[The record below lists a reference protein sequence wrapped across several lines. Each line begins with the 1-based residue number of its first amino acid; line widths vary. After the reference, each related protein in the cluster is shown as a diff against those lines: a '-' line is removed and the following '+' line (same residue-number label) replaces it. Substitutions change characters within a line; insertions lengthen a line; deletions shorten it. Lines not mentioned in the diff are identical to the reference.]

1 MLFRSAPLTVKEKLE
16 KDKDRVCFL
25 DVRSEGEFS
34 TGHVP
39 GAVCVPLEQ
48 IESGKAVVPK
58 DRFVVLSCQSGA
70 RSAKA
75 REILRSRGYENVAEL
90 EGGFSAWR
98 GAGFPVS
105 RLRRGIPV
113 IRQVMLV
120 AGLLVFAGTLLGM
133 SFHAAFLFLPLFVG
147 AGLAMAGATGWCPMA
162 LLLERMPWNR
172 IQQL

>member
-1 MLFRSAPLTVKEKLE
+1 MTQLAPLTVKEKLE

-25 DVRSEGEFS
+25 DVRSEDEFS

-70 RSAKA
+70 RAAKA
-75 REILRSRGYENVAEL
+75 REILRARGYQNVAEL

-98 GAGFPVS
+98 GAGFPDRKS
-105 RLRRGIPV
+105 TRLNSSHVKR
-113 IRQVMLV
+113 
-120 AGLLVFAGTLLGM
+120 
-133 SFHAAFLFLPLFVG
+133 S
-147 AGLAMAGATGWCPMA
+147 
-162 LLLERMPWNR
+162 RMPSSA
-172 IQQL
+172 